1 MKREAERKEQER
13 KKSPKVDFVSGGS
26 QAGITATAQKATLPS
41 PGAHSLILS
50 SLHHSKCLY
59 SSNAYQL
66 LISIYEYDCFMI

>member
-41 PGAHSLILS
+41 PGAHTLFIAS
-50 SLHHSKCLY
+50 
-59 SSNAYQL
+59 
-66 LISIYEYDCFMI
+66 